1 MTATVLGIAD
11 DRALGSALRLIV
23 TRPHS
28 LAAAKAA
35 VDDVT
40 AAMDAAASRFR
51 EHSELSRLNARPD
64 RVTIVSPL
72 LAQAIGAALRG
83 AELTHGAVDPTVGHA
98 IRLAGY
104 DTDFASVPQQGEPL
118 QLVAQPV
125 PGWRAIR
132 FSPATRT
139 VLVPR
144 GVELDLGATAKA
156 LAADLA
162 AAAA

>member
-1 MTATVLGIAD
+1 
-11 DRALGSALRLIV
+11 
-23 TRPHS
+23 
-28 LAAAKAA
+28 
-35 VDDVT
+35 
-40 AAMDAAASRFR
+40 
-51 EHSELSRLNARPD
+51 
-64 RVTIVSPL
+64 
-72 LAQAIGAALRG
+72 
-83 AELTHGAVDPTVGHA
+83 AVDPTVGHA

-162 AAAA
+162 AAAAWRAAGGGPPPSPLQAASTRTSHRPPPSSWARTPRPGSR